1 MASSRRNGSGSRIG
15 MESVN
20 RVEGDHSAE
29 GKRLVV
35 KDDVEERAMNVHGT
49 VVVID
54 EAQLAEPVH
63 EETDPGTSGADHV
76 GERFLTDP
84 GNDRLG
90 FTFFSKMRHQQ

>member
-1 MASSRRNGSGSRIG
+1 M
-15 MESVN
+15 
-20 RVEGDHSAE
+20 
-29 GKRLVV
+29 
-35 KDDVEERAMNVHGT
+35 KDDIEERAMNVHAT

-76 GERFLTDP
+76 GERFLTDL

-90 FTFFSKMRHQQ
+90 FDSLCQKCAINSSTRASRFSLELKR